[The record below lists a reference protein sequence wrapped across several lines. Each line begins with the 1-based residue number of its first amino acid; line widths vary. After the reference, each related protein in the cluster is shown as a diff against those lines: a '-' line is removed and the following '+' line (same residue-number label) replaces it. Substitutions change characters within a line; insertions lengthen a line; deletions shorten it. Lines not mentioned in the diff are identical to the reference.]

1 MFWFRSSK
9 SNIFA
14 TENYRP
20 EIDGLRAVAVLP
32 VILFHSGWTLFSGG
46 YVGVDIFFV
55 ISGYLITTILLR
67 DKLDNTF
74 SISKF
79 YMRRARR
86 ILPLLFTVMTVC
98 ILAAWFLMLPWEL
111 KNFSQSLIS
120 TTLFSS
126 NILFWQEVGY
136 FQMGT
141 ELKPLLHTWSLAIEE
156 QFYLF
161 FPFVFIFFGYA
172 KRTRLL
178 LAIIPICLLS
188 LLVSEWGSVYHP
200 TANFWLIPS
209 RIWELLMGAICAIV
223 LSKWELKENNVIA
236 LLGLVFI
243 VISIVLF
250 NESTRWPSLYTL
262 LPVVGSS
269 MVILFSGK
277 STYVSRLL
285 SIRVLV
291 GIGLLSYSAY
301 LWHQPLFAFGKL
313 YSEIYSVKL
322 LMPTMMV
329 IIFPLSYFSW
339 KVIERPFRSPK
350 SALYNPRIC
359 VPVLVIWGLC
369 IIGLGIA
376 GIVTNGAEKR
386 YSGHDKYL
394 ASLDEDQ
401 YVRYVT
407 ENSINLKL
415 SEYRDQSLKNI
426 LIIGDSY
433 AQDVV
438 NAMYESGLSNHF
450 NISTFHI
457 RPSCNNLYFSRNAI
471 DGVAS
476 QEIHCLPETVSDNL
490 KLQDLIGE
498 SDLILWAAHWQL
510 WETDLIP
517 ASVNVMKDFGAK
529 EVLVIGTKYFGDQGG
544 INYRQL
550 LSLEYDTRLDM
561 SFDFPEYE
569 LVVNEIMKNQQN
581 YLFYDLHPLFC
592 DVGNQCR
599 IFDDEGK
606 LYSFDGS
613 HLTPDGARHLGIGL
627 SSNRQISGLI
637 D

>member
-1 MFWFRSSK
+1 MFWLRSSK

-14 TENYRP
+14 TQNYRP
-20 EIDGLRAVAVLP
+20 EIDGLRAIAVLP

-79 YMRRARR
+79 YIRRARR
-86 ILPLLFTVMTVC
+86 ILPLLFTVMTIC
-98 ILAAWFLMLPWEL
+98 IPAAWLLMLPWEL

-120 TTLFSS
+120 TTLFGS
-126 NILFWQEVGY
+126 NILFWQEMGY

-161 FPFVFIFFGYA
+161 FPFVFIFCGYV
-172 KRTRLL
+172 RRIRILFV
-178 LAIIPICLLS
+178 IIPICLLS

-209 RIWELLMGAICAIV
+209 RIWELLVGAICAII
-223 LSKWELKENNVIA
+223 LSKWDLKENNVIA
-236 LLGLVFI
+236 LLGMVFI

-250 NESTRWPSLYTL
+250 NEFTRWPSLYTL

-313 YSEIYSVKL
+313 YSEIYSIEL

-329 IIFPLSYFSW
+329 MIFPLSYLSW
-339 KVIERPFRSPK
+339 KVIERPFRSPM
-350 SALYNPRIC
+350 SVLYNPRIC

-369 IIGLGIA
+369 IIGLGVA

-386 YSGHDKYL
+386 YSGHDRYL

-407 ENSINLKL
+407 EYFSNLKL
-415 SEYRDQSLKNI
+415 SDYRDQSLKNI
-426 LIIGDSY
+426 LVIGDSY

-438 NAMYESGLSNHF
+438 NAMYESGLSDSF

-457 RPSCNNLYFSRNAI
+457 WPQCNNVYFNRDNI
-471 DGVAS
+471 DWIND
-476 QEIHCLPETVSDNL
+476 QEVNCLPETVSDNL
-490 KLQDLIGE
+490 RLQDLIQK
-498 SDLILWAAHWQL
+498 SDLVLWAAHWQL
-510 WETDLIP
+510 WETDIIP
-517 ASVNVMKDFGAK
+517 TSVNVMKDLGAT
-529 EVLVIGTKYFGDQGG
+529 EVLVIGTKYFGDQKG

-550 LSLEYDTRLDM
+550 LSLEYDTRLDT
-561 SFDFPEYE
+561 SFNFPENE
-569 LVVNEIMKNQQN
+569 LVVNEVMKNQQN
-581 YLFYDLHPLFC
+581 YMFYDLYPLFC
-592 DVGNQCR
+592 DDGNRCR
-599 IFDDEGK
+599 IFDDDGK
-606 LYSFDGS
+606 LYSFDGN
-613 HLTPDGARHLGIGL
+613 HLTPDGARHLGLGL
-627 SSNRQISGLI
+627 SSIREISGLI

>member
-1 MFWFRSSK
+1 MFWLRSSK
-9 SNIFA
+9 SNLFA
-14 TENYRP
+14 TQNYRP

-67 DKLDNTF
+67 DKLDKTF

-86 ILPLLFTVMTVC
+86 ILPLLFAVMTVC
-98 ILAAWFLMLPWEL
+98 IPAAWFLMLPWEL
-111 KNFSQSLIS
+111 NNFSQSLVS
-120 TTLFSS
+120 TTLFTS
-126 NILFWQEVGY
+126 NILFWQEMGY

-161 FPFVFIFFGYA
+161 FPFVFIFFGYV

-209 RIWELLMGAICAIV
+209 RIWELLMGAICAII
-223 LSKWELKENNVIA
+223 LSKWELKENNIIA
-236 LLGLVFI
+236 LLGMVFI

-250 NESTRWPSLYTL
+250 NEITRWPSLYTL

-269 MVILFSGK
+269 MVILFAGK
-277 STYVSRLL
+277 YTYVSRLL
-285 SIRVLV
+285 SIRLLV

-313 YSEIYSVKL
+313 YSEIYSIEF
-322 LMPTMMV
+322 LMPIMMA
-329 IIFPLSYFSW
+329 IILPLSYLSW
-339 KVIERPFRSPK
+339 QVIEKPFRSPM
-350 SALYNPRIC
+350 SVLYNPRIC

-369 IIGLGIA
+369 IIGLGFA
-376 GIVTNGAEKR
+376 GIVTNGGEKR
-386 YSGHDKYL
+386 YSGHDRYL

-407 ENSINLKL
+407 ENFNNLKL
-415 SEYRDQSLKNI
+415 ADYGDQSLKNI
-426 LIIGDSY
+426 LVIGDSY
-433 AQDVV
+433 SQDVV
-438 NAMYESGLSNHF
+438 NAMYESGLSDNF

-457 RPSCNNLYFSRNAI
+457 WPQCNNLYFNRNDT
-471 DGVAS
+471 DGINDPEVN
-476 QEIHCLPETVSDNL
+476 CLPETVWDNL
-490 KLQDLIGE
+490 KLQDLIQT
-498 SDLILWAAHWQL
+498 SDLVLWAAHWKL
-510 WETDLIP
+510 WETHLIP
-517 ASVNVMKDFGAK
+517 TSVNVMKDLGAT
-529 EVLVIGTKYFGDQGG
+529 EVLVIGTKYFGDQRG
-544 INYRQL
+544 INYRHL
-550 LSLEYDTRLDM
+550 LSLDYGTRLNT
-561 SFDFPEYE
+561 SFDFPENE
-569 LVVNEIMKNQQN
+569 LAVNEVMKNQQD
-581 YLFYDLHPLFC
+581 YIFYDLYPLFC
-592 DVGNQCR
+592 DSGNRCR
-599 IFDDEGK
+599 IFDNDGK
-606 LYSFDGS
+606 LFSFDGN
-613 HLTPDGARHLGIGL
+613 HLTPEGANHLGIGI
-627 SSNRQISGLI
+627 SSVQEISELR